1 MGISILIVDDE
12 ENFRKFTGEYLGLK
26 GYEIFEAE
34 SLTQAREQL
43 RQGNGDL
50 VILDVNL
57 EQGGYGL
64 NLLYETAHE
73 PFRPPMIVITGQG
86 DIDMAVN
93 AMKNGAHDFMSKPVQ
108 LERLEQSIQRAAEII
123 QMRKELMYFRESS
136 RPDIKFVVGS
146 TPEMEMVMKQAKLAS
161 ESSVSVLITGETGTG
176 KEVLARFIH
185 QQGPRKSKRF
195 MDINMAAIQP
205 TVAESEL
212 FGYEA
217 GAFTGAEKKKNGLL
231 HEADDGILFMDEISS
246 MPMDMQVKLLSALEN
261 KSFRRVGGTTDIKVD
276 VQVIAASNR
285 DLSKMMKEGT
295 FRDDLYYRLKVVNID
310 LPPLRERKA
319 DIPELVG
326 FYINKFNRERGRNVN
341 NVSPKAMEALM
352 KYNFPGNIR
361 ELRNAMERAILF
373 CNGETIELNDL
384 PADIILNKPR

>member
-1 MGISILIVDDE
+1 
-12 ENFRKFTGEYLGLK
+12 
-26 GYEIFEAE
+26 
-34 SLTQAREQL
+34 
-43 RQGNGDL
+43 
-50 VILDVNL
+50 
-57 EQGGYGL
+57 
-64 NLLYETAHE
+64 
-73 PFRPPMIVITGQG
+73 MIVITGQG
-86 DIDMAVN
+86 DIEMAVN
-93 AMKNGAHDFMSKPVQ
+93 AMKNGAHDFMSKPIQ
-108 LERLEQSIQRAAEII
+108 FERLEQSIQRATEII
-123 QMRKELMYFRESS
+123 LMRRELMYFRESNRS
-136 RPDIKFVVGS
+136 DIKFVVGS
-146 TPEMEMVMKQAKLAS
+146 TPDMEMVMKQAKLAS

-185 QQGPRKSKRF
+185 QQGPRKGKRF

-261 KSFRRVGGTTDIKVD
+261 KSFRRVGGIADIKVD

-285 DLSKMMKEGT
+285 DLGKMMKEGT
-295 FRDDLYYRLKVVNID
+295 FRDDLYYRLKVINID

-352 KYNFPGNIR
+352 KYSFPGNIR

-384 PADIILNKPR
+384 SADIILNKPL

>member
-12 ENFRKFTGEYLGLK
+12 ENFRKFTGEYLSLK

-34 SLTQAREQL
+34 SLAQAREHL

-108 LERLEQSIQRAAEII
+108 FERLEQSIERATEII
-123 QMRKELMYFRESS
+123 LMRRELMYVREATRS
-136 RPDIKFVVGS
+136 DIKFVVGS
-146 TPEMEMVMKQAKLAS
+146 THDMEMVMKQAKLAS

-176 KEVLARFIH
+176 KEVLARYIH
-185 QQGPRKSKRF
+185 QQGPRKNKRF

-261 KSFRRVGGTTDIKVD
+261 KSFRRVGGIADIKVD

-285 DLSKMMKEGT
+285 DLGKMMKDGT
-295 FRDDLYYRLKVVNID
+295 FRDDLYYRLKVINID

-326 FYINKFNRERGRNVN
+326 FYINKFNRERGRNVTN
-341 NVSPKAMEALM
+341 ISPKAMEALM
-352 KYNFPGNIR
+352 KYGFPGNIR
-361 ELRNAMERAILF
+361 ELRNAMERAIIF

-384 PADIILNKPR
+384 PADIILNKP

>member
-12 ENFRKFTGEYLGLK
+12 ENFRKFTGEYLSLK

-34 SLTQAREQL
+34 TLSEAREHL
-43 RQGNGDL
+43 HRGDGDVVL
-50 VILDVNL
+50 LDVNL
-57 EQGGYGL
+57 GQGGFGL
-64 NLLYETAHE
+64 NLLYETTHQ
-73 PFRPPMIVITGQG
+73 PFRPPIIVITGHG
-86 DIDMAVN
+86 DIDMAVE
-93 AMKNGAHDFMSKPVQ
+93 AMKNGAHDFMSKPVEF
-108 LERLEQSIQRAAEII
+108 ERLEQSIQRATEVIM
-123 QMRKELMYFRESS
+123 MRRELMFFRESN
-136 RPDIKFVVGS
+136 RQDAKFITGN
-146 TPEMEMVMKQAKLAS
+146 TPEMELVMKQARLAA

-185 QQGPRKSKRF
+185 QQGSRKDKRF

-217 GAFTGAEKKKNGLL
+217 GAFTGAEKRKNGLL

-246 MPMDMQVKLLSALEN
+246 MPLDMQVKLLSALEN
-261 KSFRRVGGTTDIKVD
+261 KSFRRVGGTADIKVD

-285 DLSKMMKEGT
+285 DLDKMMKEGT
-295 FRDDLYYRLKVVNID
+295 FRDDLYYRLKVINID

-319 DIPELVG
+319 DIPEMVG
-326 FYINKFNRERGRNVN
+326 FYINKFNREKGRNVN
-341 NVSPKAMEALM
+341 NVSPKAMEAFM
-352 KYNFPGNIR
+352 KYNYPGNIR
-361 ELRNAMERAILF
+361 ELRNAVERAIIF